1 MLRSLVVLF
10 LGLNILLFFWIRANP
25 TWGEA
30 EREPQ
35 RLRRQ
40 VSPAS
45 IQVLPDLPASAA
57 SVPTAAASDIDLAFA
72 PPAAGPAP
80 AKALHASAATAG
92 SIAHPASAPAMRPP
106 AAPHRPTGATPAR
119 TPGSR

>member
-10 LGLNILLFFWIRANP
+10 LGLNIALFFWLRANP

-30 EREPQ
+30 DREPQ
-35 RLRRQ
+35 RLQRQ

-57 SVPTAAASDIDLAFA
+57 SAPPVSASGGELSFA
-72 PPAAGPAP
+72 PPAAGLPAAP
-80 AKALHASAATAG
+80 QASAASAG
-92 SIAHPASAPAMRPP
+92 SAARSASAPHLTNAAALRRPS
-106 AAPHRPTGATPAR
+106 GATPGRGAA
-119 TPGSR
+119 SR